1 MISMFATTEQS
12 MNAVER
18 VLHYSELSPE
28 GNLLPP
34 SDPPPSWP
42 ASGMIK
48 FTNVKLAYREGLP
61 LVLKGIS
68 FEIKPGEKVSLLD
81 RSQYIYILT
90 IYQIGIVGRTGAG
103 KSSIIQALLR

>member
-1 MISMFATTEQS
+1 MAKAEMISMFATSEQN

-28 GNLLPP
+28 GNGLSP

-81 RSQYIYILT
+81 RFH
-90 IYQIGIVGRTGAG
+90 
-103 KSSIIQALLR
+103 

>member
-1 MISMFATTEQS
+1 MFATTEQS

-28 GNLLPP
+28 GENGFSPT
-34 SDPPPSWP
+34 DPPPSWP
-42 ASGMIK
+42 ASGTIK

-81 RSQYIYILT
+81 CDQYIY
-90 IYQIGIVGRTGAG
+90 
-103 KSSIIQALLR
+103 

>member
-1 MISMFATTEQS
+1 MVKAEMISMFATSEQN

-18 VLHYSELSPE
+18 VLHYSELIPE
-28 GNLLPP
+28 GNGLTT

-42 ASGMIK
+42 ASGTIK

-61 LVLKGIS
+61 LVLKGIN

-81 RSQYIYILT
+81 RYHVL
-90 IYQIGIVGRTGAG
+90 
-103 KSSIIQALLR
+103 